1 MDFEL
6 IVPWAV
12 AIIAIGLYVVALWIG
27 DHKTISTIAGAS
39 NLAIAL
45 VAVAICLA
53 VGLGM
58 QLSVGLLINPNNW
71 LRAVGR
77 LIEQI

>member
-1 MDFEL
+1 MDLEL
-6 IVPWAV
+6 IIPWAV
-12 AIIAIGLYVVALWIG
+12 AIMAIGLYVVALWIG
-27 DHKTISTIAGAS
+27 DHKTISTMAGAS
-39 NLAIAL
+39 NLAMAL

-58 QLSVGLLINPNNW
+58 QLSVGLIINPNNW

>member
-58 QLSVGLLINPNNW
+58 QLSVGLLINPNN
-71 LRAVGR
+71 
-77 LIEQI
+77 